1 MKFLDEAK
9 IFVKSGDG
17 GAGCVAFRR
26 EKYVDMGGPNGGDG
40 GRGGDVVAEAAEG
53 LNTLIDFRYRQH
65 FKAEPGERGMG
76 KNMHGANGDLLVV
89 KVPAGTQIFEDDKET
104 LVADLTKPGQRALLA
119 KGGDGGRGNAA
130 FKSSTNRAPRKAEP
144 GWKGEERWLWLR
156 LKLIADAGVVGLPN
170 AGKSTFLSIVSHA
183 KPKIAEYPFTTL
195 HPQLGVVSLGHDEF
209 VLADIPGLI
218 EGAHEGKGI
227 GDRFLGHVERCRVLL
242 HLVDGTAEDVQES
255 YRTIRHELKAY
266 GHGLAEKPEVLA
278 LNKIDALDAAAV
290 KEKQTKLRRSAKKPV
305 HLLSGVSGEGR
316 DAVLAA
322 LYAVIKEAREAERA
336 AEAAA

>member
-65 FKAEPGERGMG
+65 FKAEQGERGMG
-76 KNMHGANGDLLVV
+76 KDMHGANGDLLVV

-278 LNKIDALDAAAV
+278 LNKIDALDPAAI
-290 KEKQTKLRRSAKKPV
+290 KERQTKLRRSAKKPV

-322 LYAVIKEAREAERA
+322 LYAVIQEARAAERA